1 MTAQEQLPRPLAL
14 LLDLDNTL
22 YAYDPC
28 HQAALEAV
36 AEVGVAQGIAGS
48 SVEFID
54 VYAQAR
60 ADVKS
65 QLGDV
70 AASHH
75 RLFYFQRL
83 VERSFKRVS
92 PPLVLK
98 LYQLYW
104 DIFIKRMR
112 LDPGVTEAL
121 RFAKERNVGIA
132 VISDM
137 TADIQH
143 RKLIQLGI
151 DEWID
156 SVVTSEE
163 VGVEKP
169 NPSLVRAACDRLDVG
184 KGKQIWLIG
193 DSPERDLR
201 MANGAGLTAL
211 WRRRGTRSL
220 PPDVRVDATIT
231 DFHEVERLLRAS
243 LK

>member
-1 MTAQEQLPRPLAL
+1 MAAQELLSRPLAL

-28 HQAALEAV
+28 HEAALGAV
-36 AEVGVAQGIAGS
+36 AEVGVAQGVAS
-48 SVEFID
+48 SVGEFEDI
-54 VYAQAR
+54 YAQAR
-60 ADVKS
+60 ADVKA

-83 VERSFKRVS
+83 VERSFKKVS

-104 DIFIKRMR
+104 DVFIKRMR
-112 LDPGVTEAL
+112 LDTGVTEAL

-143 RKLIQLGI
+143 RKLIQLGL
-151 DEWID
+151 DEWVD
-156 SVVTSEE
+156 SVITSEE

-169 NPSLVRAACDRLDVG
+169 NPSLVRAACERLDIG
-184 KGKQIWLIG
+184 KGRQVWMIG
-193 DSPERDLR
+193 DSPERDIR
-201 MANGAGLTAL
+201 MANAAGLTAL
-211 WRRRGTRSL
+211 WRKRSGRHL
-220 PPDVRVDATIT
+220 PPDVKIDATIN
-231 DFHEVERLLRAS
+231 DFAEVEKLLRAS
-243 LK
+243 FG

>member
-1 MTAQEQLPRPLAL
+1 MAAQEHLPRPLAL

-28 HQAALEAV
+28 HEAALAAV
-36 AEVGVAQGIAGS
+36 AEVGVAQGVAK
-48 SVEFID
+48 SVLEFVDI
-54 VYAQAR
+54 YAQAR

-104 DIFIKRMR
+104 EVFIKKMK
-112 LDPGVTEAL
+112 LDPGVAEAL

-132 VISDM
+132 VLSDM

-169 NPSLVRAACDRLDVG
+169 NPSLIRAACERLDVG
-184 KGKQIWLIG
+184 RSKQIWLLG
-193 DSPERDLR
+193 DSPERDIR

-211 WRRRGTRSL
+211 WRKRGTRHL
-220 PPDVRVDATIT
+220 PPDVKIDATIVE
-231 DFHEVERLLRAS
+231 FAEVERLLRAS
-243 LK
+243 FA